1 MGLHFG
7 ACFGSLNNL
16 SWLASEGFA
25 EAGVTVAYPSMPSIT
40 GSAIRAAG
48 IPYANLDWFNDY
60 PNPGGPGVAGA
71 SLAGS
76 FQSAAG
82 QGWNTC
88 GGEGVGGSVA
98 ATLENY
104 MIMNNLAGDVG
115 GYQMDA
121 YGTANDPQPKSGGKG
136 HTDYIETYVSGT
148 TQCAASTIQRIQQAK
163 SYGSIFYGPL
173 IEDFSTVLGWGAQYY
188 IDIIDQ
194 SGANAV
200 FFWGGYSDSSAGLQ
214 GDLSGI
220 YSAIKSKYGMSK
232 TAASG
237 GAVTTSGSTTA
248 AAPHPVITCP
258 CRHLWLSFKG
268 VTGNSTSEKIEFKVL
283 MQGKGGW
290 VDNNDKQIPNR
301 PYTGKLQ
308 LWARNAKKTWMIQEF
323 WPAKDGTFAIWIGS
337 DTAETRYYNVR
348 FADSGSSPPY
358 QTVMEG

>member
-1 MGLHFG
+1 MTADYNGG
-7 ACFGSLNNL
+7 YTPKWPSL
-16 SWLASEGFA
+16 
-25 EAGVTVAYPSMPSIT
+25 T

-71 SLAGS
+71 SLAGD
-76 FQSAAG
+76 FQAAANA
-82 QGWNTC
+82 GWNTC
-88 GGEGVGGSVA
+88 GGEGVGGSVMQ
-98 ATLENY
+98 TIENY
-104 MIMNNLAGDVG
+104 MVGNNLAGDG
-115 GYQMDA
+115 GGSQIDA
-121 YGTANDPQPKSGGKG
+121 YSGQYSQPKSGGKG

-148 TQCAASTIQRIQQAK
+148 SQCASSTIQRIQEAK

-173 IEDFSTVLGWGAQYY
+173 IEDYSVVIGWGAQYY

-220 YSAIKSKYGMSK
+220 YTAIKSKYGMSK